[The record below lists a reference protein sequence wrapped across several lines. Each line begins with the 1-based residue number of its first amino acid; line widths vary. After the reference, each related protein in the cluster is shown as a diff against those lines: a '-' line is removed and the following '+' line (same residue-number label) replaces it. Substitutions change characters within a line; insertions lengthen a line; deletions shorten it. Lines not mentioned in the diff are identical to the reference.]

1 MRYELLLKNGH
12 VIDPKN
18 GVDEIRDVAI
28 VDGKIADVTAG
39 IPEDQAKQVIDV
51 SNLLVTPGLVDIHT
65 HMYATPGYKNAWAG
79 DNSILPDGFSFRSGV
94 TTMVDTGSAGCR
106 TFEDFRMRVLDRFQ
120 TRTFAFVNIVGMG
133 MVTNDVEQNI
143 SDMDVDITASVM
155 KENADVVVGAKTAHY
170 RGPEWISV
178 DRTLAAGKAA
188 GMPSMIDFGLFLKE
202 RPYYE
207 LVTERM
213 APGDI
218 TTHMFL
224 GDVPWV
230 RPDGKLFDYLY
241 KARERGIIFD
251 VGHGGGSFYWR
262 NAVPAIAQGFFPDS
276 ISTDLHTKCMNDAM
290 QDMTNVMSKLLV
302 IGMPLNEVIRAST
315 INPAHEIGHPEF
327 GHLSV
332 GAVADVACLNLLEGD
347 FAYLDVRDGK
357 FEGTQR
363 LRAEL
368 TLLHGQVV
376 WDWNARTG
384 IDYRELGDTYGVRN
398 QEDGLILPPEP

>member
-18 GVDEIRDVAI
+18 GIDEPRDVA
-28 VDGKIADVTAG
+28 VADGKIADVSAS
-39 IPEDQAKQVIDV
+39 IPEDQAKQIIDV
-51 SNLLVTPGLVDIHT
+51 SGLLVIPGLVDIHT
-65 HMYATPGYKNAWAG
+65 HMYATPGFRNAWGG

-94 TTMVDTGSAGCR
+94 TTMVDTGSAGCKV
-106 TFEDFRMRVLDRFQ
+106 FEDFRNRVLDRFD

-133 MVTNDVEQNI
+133 MVTNNVEQNI
-143 SDMDVDITASVM
+143 ADMDVDLTAAVM

-170 RGPEWISV
+170 RGPEWVSV

-188 GMPSMIDFGLFLKE
+188 QMPSMIDFGLFPKE

-207 LVTERM
+207 LVTKRM
-213 APGDI
+213 SAGDI

-230 RPDGKLFDYLY
+230 DSDGKLFDYLHR
-241 KARERGIIFD
+241 ARERGIIFD

-262 NAVPAIAQGFFPDS
+262 NAVPAIAQGFYPDS

-302 IGMPLNEVIRAST
+302 IGMPLCDVIRAST
-315 INPAHEIGHPEF
+315 INPANEIGHPEL

-332 GAVADVACLNLLEGD
+332 GAVADVTALNLMEGD
-347 FAYLDVRDGK
+347 FAYLDVRGGK
-357 FEGTQR
+357 LDANERFR
-363 LRAEL
+363 CEL
-368 TLLHGQVV
+368 TLCEGEVV
-376 WDWNARTG
+376 WDWNGRTG
-384 IDYRELGDTYGVRN
+384 VDWRELGDTYGVRN
-398 QEDGLILPPEP
+398 QEDGLILPSDQ